1 MGHMLNAAF
10 LDSMESD
17 VARLKRIN
25 RTVNM
30 IPQRTKNKE
39 DMELKEID
47 ILEIKPSFSL
57 DEIAGKHAKEMP
69 WALRLALGGSG
80 NTSQS
85 GSGLLSYL
93 LFSKGYCRDL
103 RSEERRVGK
112 ECRSRWLPYD
122 LKEKELH

>member
-1 MGHMLNAAF
+1 
-10 LDSMESD
+10 
-17 VARLKRIN
+17 
-25 RTVNM
+25 
-30 IPQRTKNKE
+30 
-39 DMELKEID
+39 MELKEID

-93 LFSKGYCRDL
+93 LFSKGYCRELIDL
-103 RSEERRVGK
+103 GYHDALSRSEEVK
-112 ECRSRWLPYD
+112 EFRSEEHTSELQSRPHLVCRL
-122 LKEKELH
+122 LL